1 MPTPQVVEV
10 KDGLASTHQ
19 LADRVIEVYGALGVD
34 NLALVESLYS
44 TDVYF
49 EDPAHCIQGKT
60 ELLAYF
66 TNMFKNLHDCQFE
79 FHDRMVGSSEI
90 FLTWTMHL
98 KHPRL
103 NGGEPIA
110 VEGCSFLNTR
120 DGQIYSHRD
129 YFDMGAMVY
138 EHLPLLG
145 RIVKSIRHRLGQ

>member
-1 MPTPQVVEV
+1 MPATQVVDA
-10 KDGLASTHQ
+10 KAGLTSTHH
-19 LADRVIEVYGALGVD
+19 LADRVIAVYAKLGVD
-34 NLALVESLYS
+34 NLELVESLYS

-49 EDPAHCIQGKT
+49 EDPAHSIHGKT
-60 ELLAYF
+60 TLLAYF
-66 TNMFKNLHDCQFE
+66 TNMFKNLQDCRFE
-79 FHDRMVGSSEI
+79 FHQKMVSSSDI

-120 DGQIYSHRD
+120 DGQICRHRD